1 MADQQKPSG
10 AGRSAPLSAVD
21 PAPGAGHSSTA
32 GMADPATLAP
42 AAVASAG
49 VPCGLT
55 GTPPAG
61 TGSAADPTV
70 AVHGSGAA
78 PAANAAETAE
88 PKDSD
93 STDHGDGILT
103 GTGKGTAPAD
113 EKKECSPDTGE
124 KTGKEK
130 ASGAGKI
137 TGDHAAADAPR
148 WKAAVSSALEG
159 LNRFLQALISFA
171 KANRRSSVIIFF
183 TLVPTLC
190 TYLYTALIY
199 DPMYISKTAFTIK
212 ASTLEKSAEMSI
224 SPMMGTAVNK
234 DLFIVY
240 AYIKSLDLFNEL
252 DGEIGLKKHYQHHD
266 PVSSMP
272 GEPTLKDIED
282 YWDNVTEVKIDS
294 DSEIVTMSVRAYDP
308 AYAKLLADTIL
319 SRIDNLVNTMNA
331 NALED
336 SMKLARQEVEKSKAR
351 VKAVSDKI
359 RIYRDKHKYIDPS
372 TEAGSTLG
380 LISSLEAEIAK
391 KKAEL
396 YEKQGYMHPDS
407 QEIVNL
413 NRRIEALEEQVREL
427 RGKIVSASGTH
438 QGGESQFSVS
448 KSVGEYEDLQLEH
461 TFAQKLL
468 ESSLSTLENVRLQSV
483 SKSKYLVRIDEPK
496 VPDES
501 LWPRPF
507 TSASIVLI
515 ISFMLI
521 LGISLIVTAVMEHMG
536 I

>member
-1 MADQQKPSG
+1 MADQQENNM
-10 AGRSAPLSAVD
+10 AVGPGTAD
-21 PAPGAGHSSTA
+21 PRSTA
-32 GMADPATLAP
+32 AAGSPAP
-42 AAVASAG
+42 AAAPAGATAAPAGAVPASAPTSAAVPAQAEGTRAAVRRTAARAAAAPSGIGNGAVSDPAAAVAPAAAAGSASASAATGSVETAESAG
-49 VPCGLT
+49 VPE
-55 GTPPAG
+55 AG
-61 TGSAADPTV
+61 GNAVTGSGSV
-70 AVHGSGAA
+70 AGSGADA
-78 PAANAAETAE
+78 GQENRV
-88 PKDSD
+88 S
-93 STDHGDGILT
+93 GIFGGL
-103 GTGKGTAPAD
+103 
-113 EKKECSPDTGE
+113 SP
-124 KTGKEK
+124 
-130 ASGAGKI
+130 
-137 TGDHAAADAPR
+137 
-148 WKAAVSSALEG
+148 L
-159 LNRFLQALISFA
+159 FQALMKFVN
-171 KANRRSSVIIFF
+171 ANRRSSAIIFF

-199 DPMYISKTAFTIK
+199 DPMYISKTSFTISSNTMDK
-212 ASTLEKSAEMSI
+212 VMDLKFATMMS
-224 SPMMGTAVNK
+224 GTTVNK
-234 DLFIVY
+234 DLLIVY

-252 DGEIGLKKHYQHHD
+252 DGEIGLKKHFQNHD
-266 PVSSMP
+266 PVSTMP
-272 GEPTLKDIED
+272 AEPTLADIED
-282 YWDNVTEVKIDS
+282 YWDDLTEVKIDS
-294 DSEIVTMSVRAYDP
+294 DSEILMMTVRAYDP

-319 SRIDNLVNTMNA
+319 SKIDKLVNTMND

-336 SMKLARQEVEKSKAR
+336 SIRLARQEVEKAKAR

-427 RGKIVSASGTH
+427 RSKIVSASGTH

-468 ESSLSTLENVRLQSV
+468 ESSLSTLENARIQSA

>member
-1 MADQQKPSG
+1 MAVKQKP
-10 AGRSAPLSAVD
+10 AGKGGSAPLSAGAS
-21 PAPGAGHSSTA
+21 APGSLHGSIAGT
-32 GMADPATLAP
+32 ADPADLSPAAMTSAQNSGGDTITNPADAGYAADPAVVAAVSGADPTADLAVPGIGIDPSAKP
-42 AAVASAG
+42 ADKKKVGSPDAGTETCAVASDGSDAG
-49 VPCGLT
+49 VGAGIGATAEKITSEL
-55 GTPPAG
+55 AG
-61 TGSAADPTV
+61 TDVPGRQD
-70 AVHGSGAA
+70 
-78 PAANAAETAE
+78 ANT
-88 PKDSD
+88 S
-93 STDHGDGILT
+93 
-103 GTGKGTAPAD
+103 
-113 EKKECSPDTGE
+113 
-124 KTGKEK
+124 
-130 ASGAGKI
+130 
-137 TGDHAAADAPR
+137 
-148 WKAAVSSALEG
+148 VLEG
-159 LNRFLQALISFA
+159 VRRFFQALKDFA
-171 KANRRSSVIIFF
+171 RTNKRSSVIIFF

-212 ASTLEKSAEMSI
+212 ASTMEKSAEMSI
-224 SPMMGTAVNK
+224 SPLMGAAVNK

-252 DGEIGLKKHYQHHD
+252 DGDIGLKKHYQHHD

-272 GEPTLKDIED
+272 AEPTLKDIED

-372 TEAGSTLG
+372 TEAGSTLS
-380 LISSLEAEIAK
+380 LISTLEAEIAS

-396 YEKQGYMHPDS
+396 YEKQGYMHPDA

-413 NRRIEALEEQVREL
+413 NRRIEALEEQVLEL
-427 RGKIVSASGTH
+427 RGKIVSATGVPNA
-438 QGGESQFSVS
+438 GDSQFSVS

-521 LGISLIVTAVMEHMG
+521 LGLSLVVTAVMEHMG

>member
-1 MADQQKPSG
+1 MAVQHNASG
-10 AGRSAPLSAVD
+10 TGGSAPLSARD
-21 PAPGAGHSSTA
+21 PAPGLRHGSAADT
-32 GMADPATLAP
+32 ADP
-42 AAVASAG
+42 VALTPDALVSAG
-49 VPCGLT
+49 SGNAIPGT
-55 GTPPAG
+55 ATPPAG
-61 TGSAADPTV
+61 AGSDADPVAVSPASGARPAADT
-70 AVHGSGAA
+70 AVCGNG
-78 PAANAAETAE
+78 NGNG
-88 PKDSD
+88 
-93 STDHGDGILT
+93 TD
-103 GTGKGTAPAD
+103 PAD
-113 EKKECSPDTGE
+113 ENSGSSPDAGTE
-124 KTGKEK
+124 
-130 ASGAGKI
+130 AGAEEAPGSGKI
-137 TGDHAAADAPR
+137 TGELAATNEKSR
-148 WKAAVSSALEG
+148 KAAGSPVLEG
-159 LNRFLQALISFA
+159 LKRFFQALKDFA
-171 KANRRSSVIIFF
+171 RTNKRSSVIIFF

-190 TYLYTALIY
+190 TYLYTVLIY

-212 ASTLEKSAEMSI
+212 TNTLEKAAEMSI
-224 SPMMGTAVNK
+224 SPLMGTAVNK

-252 DGEIGLKKHYQHHD
+252 DSDIGLKKHYQHHD
-266 PVSSMP
+266 PVSTMP
-272 GEPTLKDIED
+272 AEPTLKDIED

-331 NALED
+331 NSLED

-380 LISSLEAEIAK
+380 LISTLEAEIAS

-396 YEKQGYMHPDS
+396 YEKQGYMHPDA

-413 NRRIEALEEQVREL
+413 NRRIEALEEQVMEL
-427 RGKIVSASGTH
+427 RGKIVSATGAQ
-438 QGGESQFSVS
+438 QGGENQFSVS

-461 TFAQKLL
+461 SFAQKLL
-468 ESSLSTLENVRLQSV
+468 ESSLTTLENVRLQSV

-501 LWPRPF
+501 LWPLPF
-507 TSASIVLI
+507 TSACIVLI
-515 ISFMLI
+515 VSFMLI